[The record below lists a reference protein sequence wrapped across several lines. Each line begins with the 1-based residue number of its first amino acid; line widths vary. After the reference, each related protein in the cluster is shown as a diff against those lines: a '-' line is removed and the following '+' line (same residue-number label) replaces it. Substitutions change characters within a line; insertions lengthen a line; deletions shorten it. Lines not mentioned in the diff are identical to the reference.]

1 MSLLSELFIR
11 TRAENRAALI
21 GYLPAGFPNQ
31 EMSIKVI
38 KAMIEG
44 GVDAVEIGFP
54 YSDPVMDGPI
64 IQEAAETARAAGI
77 TMKKTLEVVR
87 EVATTG
93 APTLMMTYWNPIDR
107 YGVEQYAKDFHAAG
121 MEGVITPDLTIEEAG
136 EWLGLTDRLGLHPIF
151 VVAPSTA
158 DERLKLVAEQCSGF
172 IYAAST
178 MGVTGARTS
187 VSSAASTLVERLR
200 AITDTPV
207 CVGLGVSNGEQAAEV
222 AKYADGVIVGSAFV
236 KAVLAN
242 PTDPLPGVRA
252 VAEDLARG
260 VRNR

>member
-1 MSLLSELFIR
+1 MTQLDSVMAKVRS
-11 TRAENRAALI
+11 ENRAALI
-21 GYLPAGFPNQ
+21 AYIPAGFP
-31 EMSIKVI
+31 SKSGCAKAI
-38 KAMIEG
+38 KAVVAA
-44 GVDAVEIGFP
+44 GVDAIEIGFP

-107 YGVEQYAKDFHAAG
+107 YGVERYAEDFHAAG
-121 MEGVITPDLTIEEAG
+121 MEGVITPDLTIEEAD

-158 DERLKLVAEQCSGF
+158 DERLKLVADRCSGF

-178 MGVTGARTS
+178 MGVTGARTT

-200 AITDTPV
+200 KITDTPV

-242 PTDPLPGVRA
+242 PEDPLPGVRA

>member
-1 MSLLSELFIR
+1 
-11 TRAENRAALI
+11 
-21 GYLPAGFPNQ
+21 
-31 EMSIKVI
+31 
-38 KAMIEG
+38 
-44 GVDAVEIGFP
+44 
-54 YSDPVMDGPI
+54 
-64 IQEAAETARAAGI
+64 
-77 TMKKTLEVVR
+77 
-87 EVATTG
+87 
-93 APTLMMTYWNPIDR
+93 
-107 YGVEQYAKDFHAAG
+107 
-121 MEGVITPDLTIEEAG
+121 MEGVITPDLTIEEAD
-136 EWLGLTDRLGLHPIF
+136 EWLGLTDRLGMHPIF

-158 DERLKLVAEQCSGF
+158 DARLKLVAERCSGF

-178 MGVTGARTS
+178 MGVTGARTT

-200 AITDTPV
+200 KITDTPV

-242 PTDPLPGVRA
+242 PEDPLPGVRA

>member
-1 MSLLSELFIR
+1 
-11 TRAENRAALI
+11 
-21 GYLPAGFPNQ
+21 
-31 EMSIKVI
+31 
-38 KAMIEG
+38 
-44 GVDAVEIGFP
+44 
-54 YSDPVMDGPI
+54 
-64 IQEAAETARAAGI
+64 
-77 TMKKTLEVVR
+77 
-87 EVATTG
+87 
-93 APTLMMTYWNPIDR
+93 
-107 YGVEQYAKDFHAAG
+107 
-121 MEGVITPDLTIEEAG
+121 
-136 EWLGLTDRLGLHPIF
+136 
-151 VVAPSTA
+151 
-158 DERLKLVAEQCSGF
+158 
-172 IYAAST
+172 

-242 PTDPLPGVRA
+242 PEDPLPGVRA

>member
-1 MSLLSELFIR
+1 MSHLADLFVR

-21 GYLPAGFPNQ
+21 GYLPAVFPNQ

-93 APTLMMTYWNPIDR
+93 APTLMMTY
-107 YGVEQYAKDFHAAG
+107 
-121 MEGVITPDLTIEEAG
+121 
-136 EWLGLTDRLGLHPIF
+136 
-151 VVAPSTA
+151 
-158 DERLKLVAEQCSGF
+158 
-172 IYAAST
+172 
-178 MGVTGARTS
+178 
-187 VSSAASTLVERLR
+187 
-200 AITDTPV
+200 
-207 CVGLGVSNGEQAAEV
+207 
-222 AKYADGVIVGSAFV
+222 
-236 KAVLAN
+236 
-242 PTDPLPGVRA
+242 
-252 VAEDLARG
+252 
-260 VRNR
+260 